1 MAQFGKPIDDVTR
14 GYLEEEGFGDGRT
27 RAVGCMG
34 WIWSQWLERAPA
46 IRIRET
52 VEPFVARGMEMQ
64 RSSSKFYLRPVH
76 DLYLL
81 HCAIFASSD
90 SQLNDVAK
98 GVIDASGFQNYTP
111 HNDGELYA
119 SAWCGMLKYW
129 ILGKRE
135 KAIEQSD
142 VIWKAYRDPS
152 CRAATKQ
159 LVQPWL
165 KDDWELF
172 SKRQT
177 EDFQKLWDRARKDK
191 TVLSENDFEIEVDME
206 KMSSVQQL
214 WCWAHCGLALL
225 AFRSGVEVKTDPFWL
240 PSFALECVRCD
251 KNRLRL

>member
-1 MAQFGKPIDDVTR
+1 MNNDASKILKIKNLPLNLRVWQIMAQFGKPIDDVTR

-119 SAWCGMLKYW
+119 SAWCGMLKV
-129 ILGKRE
+129 L
-135 KAIEQSD
+135 
-142 VIWKAYRDPS
+142 DP
-152 CRAATKQ
+152 
-159 LVQPWL
+159 
-165 KDDWELF
+165 
-172 SKRQT
+172 RQ
-177 EDFQKLWDRARKDK
+177 ARKSNRTVRRYLESLPRSVLPCCYK
-191 TVLSENDFEIEVDME
+191 TTGATMAE
-206 KMSSVQQL
+206 
-214 WCWAHCGLALL
+214 
-225 AFRSGVEVKTDPFWL
+225 R
-240 PSFALECVRCD
+240 
-251 KNRLRL
+251 